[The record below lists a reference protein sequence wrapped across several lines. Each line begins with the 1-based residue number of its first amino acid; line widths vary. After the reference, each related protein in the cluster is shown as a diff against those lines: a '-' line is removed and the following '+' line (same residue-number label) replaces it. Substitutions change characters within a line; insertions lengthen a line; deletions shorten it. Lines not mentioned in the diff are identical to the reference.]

1 MINNQIENLMN
12 NPEQELEFWREE
24 DEQRELVRVRYVP
37 QGESGYFQ
45 VTFLDEEEGIIGSQ
59 VLDEVE
65 DAIRFLEKNKP
76 TSKPEA

>member
-1 MINNQIENLMN
+1 MADNQIEKLMN

-24 DEQRELVRVRYVP
+24 DKQLELVRMRYVP

-45 VTFLDEEEGIIGSQ
+45 VTYLDEEEGIIGSQ

-65 DAIRFLEKNKP
+65 DAMRFLEKNQP
-76 TSKPEA
+76 VI

>member
-1 MINNQIENLMN
+1 MINDQVEKLMN

-24 DEQRELVRVRYVP
+24 DQQRELVRMRYVP

-45 VTFLDEEEGIIGSQ
+45 VTYLDEEEGIIGSQ

-65 DAIRFLEKNKP
+65 DALRFLEKNQKVI
-76 TSKPEA
+76 

>member
-1 MINNQIENLMN
+1 MINDQVEKLIT

-24 DEQRELVRVRYVP
+24 DQQRELVRMRYVP

-45 VTFLDEEEGIIGSQ
+45 VTYLDEEEGIIGSQ

-65 DAIRFLEKNKP
+65 DALRFLEKNRP
-76 TSKPEA
+76 

>member
-1 MINNQIENLMN
+1 MNSDQIEQLMN

-24 DEQRELVRVRYVP
+24 DQQLELVRMRYVP

-65 DAIRFLEKNKP
+65 DALRFLEKSKNVNK
-76 TSKPEA
+76 

>member
-1 MINNQIENLMN
+1 MNNDQIEKLMN

-24 DEQRELVRVRYVP
+24 DQQRELVRMRYVP

-45 VTFLDEEEGIIGSQ
+45 VTYLDEEEGIVGSQ

-65 DAIRFLEKNKP
+65 DALRFLEKINR
-76 TSKPEA
+76 

>member
-1 MINNQIENLMN
+1 MNNDQIEKLMN

-24 DEQRELVRVRYVP
+24 DQQREMVRMRYVP

-45 VTFLDEEEGIIGSQ
+45 VTYLDEEEGIIGSQ

-65 DAIRFLEKNKP
+65 DALRFLEKNQPVK
-76 TSKPEA
+76 

>member
-1 MINNQIENLMN
+1 MTNDQIEKLMN

-24 DEQRELVRVRYVP
+24 DQQRELVRMRYVP

-45 VTFLDEEEGIIGSQ
+45 VTYLDEEEGIVGSQ

-65 DAIRFLEKNKP
+65 DALRFLEKNQPVK
-76 TSKPEA
+76 

>member
-1 MINNQIENLMN
+1 MINDQVEKLIT

-24 DEQRELVRVRYVP
+24 DQQRELVRMRYVP

-65 DAIRFLEKNKP
+65 DALRFLEKNCP
-76 TSKPEA
+76 

>member
-1 MINNQIENLMN
+1 MNNDQIEKLMN

-24 DEQRELVRVRYVP
+24 DQQRELVRMRYVP

-45 VTFLDEEEGIIGSQ
+45 VTYLDEEEGIVGSQ

-65 DAIRFLEKNKP
+65 DALRFLEKNQPVK
-76 TSKPEA
+76 

>member
-1 MINNQIENLMN
+1 MNNDQIDKLMN

-24 DEQRELVRVRYVP
+24 DQQREMVRMRYVP

-45 VTFLDEEEGIIGSQ
+45 VTYLDEEEGIIGSQ

-65 DAIRFLEKNKP
+65 DALRFLEKNQSVK
-76 TSKPEA
+76 

>member
-1 MINNQIENLMN
+1 MINDQVEKLIT

-24 DEQRELVRVRYVP
+24 DQQRELVRMRYVP

-65 DAIRFLEKNKP
+65 DALRFLEKNRP
-76 TSKPEA
+76 

>member
-1 MINNQIENLMN
+1 MNSDQIEKLMN

-24 DEQRELVRVRYVP
+24 DQQPELVRMRYVP

-65 DAIRFLEKNKP
+65 DALRFLEKNNNVNK
-76 TSKPEA
+76 